1 MKEKYFLGA
10 NGPLGFYGLYDHFT
24 DPMTDRALFI
34 IKGGSGCGKSTFMKH
49 ISNAM
54 TTKGHDVE
62 EIYCSAD
69 PSSLDGLYIPSCKT
83 AYVDGTAPHVL
94 EAKFAGVFEQYINLG
109 ENYDIGELVKD
120 KTRIIHQIQ
129 HGKSHYKRAY
139 DYLAAAD
146 KVWHEIVEEL
156 CDPPLIEKIKKRS
169 RGMIGREIAS
179 STQDGTGK
187 IKKRF
192 LTSFTH
198 RGYSDF
204 FAEIAAKSKRIYHL
218 DNQFGFAHILLE
230 EIQFAAVDAG
240 FDVTSCPSPLGPS
253 QLDHLII
260 PELGLA
266 FLSSDDGWQY
276 QGRYDRHIRLDAMVD
291 AEKLKKAKQ
300 RIKFSKKVRLMLME
314 EAIKALGDAKNEHE
328 ILEQLYNPHVDF
340 AGVLDMAEE
349 QVQML
354 LKKE

>member
-10 NGPLGFYGLYDHFT
+10 NSPLGFYSLYDHFT

-34 IKGGSGCGKSTFMKH
+34 IKGGSGCGKSTFMKY
-49 ISNAM
+49 ISDAL
-54 TTKGHDVE
+54 TKKGQDVE

-69 PSSLDGLYIPSCKT
+69 PDSLDGLYIPSHKI

-109 ENYDIGELVKD
+109 ENYDIESLVKNKAD
-120 KTRIIHQIQ
+120 IIYQIQ

-146 KVWHEIVEEL
+146 KVWREMMEEL
-156 CDPPLIEKIKKRS
+156 SDPALIKKIKKRS
-169 RGMIGREIAS
+169 HGVIAREITEAA
-179 STQDGTGK
+179 QNGTGK
-187 IKKRF
+187 VKKRF
-192 LTSFTH
+192 LTSFTYQ
-198 RGYSDF
+198 GYSDF
-204 FAEIAAKSKRIYHL
+204 FAEIAEKSKRIHHL
-218 DNQFGFAHILLE
+218 DNQFGFADIFLKE
-230 EIQFAAVDAG
+230 VQTAATDAG
-240 FDVTSCPSPLGPS
+240 FDITACPSPFTPS

-276 QGRYDRHIRLDAMVD
+276 KGRYDRHIRLDAAAD
-291 AEKLKKAKQ
+291 AEKLKKSKQ
-300 RIKFSKKVRLMLME
+300 RIKFSRKVRLMLMD
-314 EAIKALGDAKNEHE
+314 EAIKALGDARGEHE

-354 LKKE
+354 L